1 MKVFHRDSRKYSS
14 SIGSSPFV
22 YICLLIFI
30 LLLSITSI
38 AIADQQE
45 ELKKSIQIINPRP
58 DFSLSLRL
66 DKGTGATYAPG
77 ERIRVYFR
85 VSKNAYVTL
94 FGYDTRG
101 NIRLLFPNQHQ
112 RNQYVEANRQYYI
125 DGVVEPGTPAGIEY
139 VQGFATTEPAIITRE
154 LERRLEEENFPKME
168 EGISRFTQRIKGIL
182 TALPAQRWVSSEI
195 LHYQVLQRSSETGQL
210 RVNSSPEGAEVY
222 LNDRYAGKTPL
233 VMEQLNIGEYVA
245 RLEHPVYQTWT
256 RTIQINPDR
265 TAFISADLQRIQ
277 QYGSIAIRCN
287 ENDARIYLDGQ
298 YQGFTEKN
306 KNVLLER
313 VNEGSHDIR
322 VTLSGYLNWSRRIE
336 LKPNQRVQLTVNLE
350 KEKRT
355 GSLEITSDVDNALIY
370 LDGDYQLRTSTN
382 RSVTISNLQE
392 GTYELRIVKE
402 GYHDYLD
409 TVRIY
414 AERTFRLNVQMQ
426 REYREGAIAV
436 HCSESNAKIFIN
448 GTYKATATAN
458 QAKIFSDLKEGLY
471 EIAVIKDGYHVWL
484 EETWVYPGETAS
496 IFADLVKME
505 D

>member
-1 MKVFHRDSRKYSS
+1 MKVFNRDSKKYLSS
-14 SIGSSPFV
+14 TGSSPFV

-30 LLLSITSI
+30 LLVSITST
-38 AIADQQE
+38 AMADQQE
-45 ELKKSIQIINPRP
+45 DLKKSIQIINPRP

-77 ERIRVYFR
+77 ERIRVNFR

-125 DGVVEPGTPAGIEY
+125 DGVIEPGTPAGIEY
-139 VQGFATTEPAIITRE
+139 VQGFATAERAIITRE
-154 LERRLEEENFPKME
+154 LERRLEEENFPKLE

-195 LHYQVLQRSSETGQL
+195 LHYQVLERSSKTGQL

-245 RLEHPVYQTWT
+245 RLQYPGYQTWT

-287 ENDARIYLDGQ
+287 ENNARIYLDGQ
-298 YQGFTEKN
+298 YQGLTEKN

-313 VNEGSHDIR
+313 VNEGFHDIR
-322 VTLSGYLNWSRRIE
+322 VTLSGYLDWSRRIE
-336 LKPNQRVQLTVNLE
+336 LKSNQRVQLTVNLE
-350 KEKRT
+350 QEKRT

-370 LDGDYQLRTSTN
+370 LDGDYQRRTSSN

-402 GYHDYLD
+402 DYRDYVD
-409 TVRIY
+409 TIRIY
-414 AERTFRLNVQMQ
+414 PGDTYRVNVRMQ
-426 REYREGAIAV
+426 REYQKGSIAV
-436 HCSESNAKIFIN
+436 SCDESNAKIFIN
-448 GTYKATATAN
+448 GTYKATTSAN
-458 QAKIFSDLKEGLY
+458 QVKIIAELREGVY
-471 EIAVIKDGYHVWL
+471 EITIIKDGYYTWL

-496 IFADLVKME
+496 IFADLVKIKN
-505 D
+505 